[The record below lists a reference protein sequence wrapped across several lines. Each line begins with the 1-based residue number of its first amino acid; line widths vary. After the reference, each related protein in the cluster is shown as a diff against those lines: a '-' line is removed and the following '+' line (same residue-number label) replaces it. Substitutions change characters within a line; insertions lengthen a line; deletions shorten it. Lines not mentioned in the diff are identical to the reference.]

1 MADNNTIEINFS
13 ATGDESVIKAIEALD
28 KSTKA
33 LIATQTGMARKTKE
47 SKTKTN
53 LHKKAVQQLEI
64 KLKALGFSFKKV
76 SGAIELQTKALEG
89 DKIALQKLKNT
100 TNEFISSQKKGDAS
114 TRILG
119 GTFAVL
125 RSKMLLVNFALGL
138 GIRQVGRLVSE
149 SAKVSAMETAF
160 NTLAGSTGDSTL
172 SMQKLEEA
180 TNGTMNQFNLF
191 KQANNAMILG
201 VADNSDTMA
210 EMFDIAQRLGRALGQ
225 DTASSVESLI
235 TGIGRQSRLMLDNI
249 GIIVDSE
256 KAYKAYAEANSLV
269 ASELTD
275 SQKKQAFL
283 EATMKSAREKVATL
297 GKENLTAKDK
307 MNQLSTASSNLAT
320 TIGKQLSPAFGG
332 LSSVTAQVIN
342 NLTKIIEKTT
352 TEDSLETKHY
362 KTIEKTNK
370 FLKENAKQYG
380 FVTNQ
385 SNSLISRLVSLRQKF
400 IDLKNEQKANVFGS
414 IPTEYMNNI
423 SRTNDLI
430 NKLTKSQQGFRESAL
445 EEVVPPTVS
454 PPLDSFSKDMVQNFE
469 DEFLKE
475 PLEMGLTFPVVDDL
489 FNDFMS
495 DFESSEKTRLEILE
509 ASESARK
516 TILANT
522 TNFRLTELQTLENV
536 FLEHNVHSLESEAY
550 FAEQRKL
557 IYTDEAQS
565 RLDAHETV
573 FSALEVGYDQFVS
586 SLIDKD
592 TNLLE
597 KREAIVNATKNA
609 FIKMTA
615 DIIKE
620 KVKQMIIE
628 KVITQTAQTSAIV
641 SAKVTGVAIASA
653 MATPASLASTATLG
667 GASVAGQAGITA
679 SVTAT
684 KALAKFEDGGLVGGK
699 RHSQGG
705 TLIEAE
711 QGEFVMS
718 RSAVQSIGE
727 NALNNI
733 NQGNSG
739 GITLNI
745 SAPLIDDTILDT
757 IIPAIQK
764 AQRMDLA

>member
-13 ATGDESVIKAIEALD
+13 ATGDQSVIDAIEALD

-53 LHKKAVQQLEI
+53 LHKKAVEQLEI

-100 TNEFISSQKKGDAS
+100 TNEFISSQKKGDVT

-119 GTFAVL
+119 GSLAVV
-125 RSKMLLVNFALGL
+125 RSKILLYNFALGL
-138 GIRQVGRLVSE
+138 GIRQVSRLVSE

-297 GKENLTAKDK
+297 GEENLTAKDK
-307 MNQLSTASSNLAT
+307 MDQLSTASSNLAT
-320 TIGKQLSPAFGG
+320 TIGKQLSPSFGN

-362 KTIEKTNK
+362 KTIEKTNN
-370 FLKENAKQYG
+370 L
-380 FVTNQ
+380 
-385 SNSLISRLVSLRQKF
+385 
-400 IDLKNEQKANVFGS
+400 FGR

-423 SRTNDLI
+423 SRTNVLI

-445 EEVVPPTVS
+445 EEVTPPIVS

-475 PLEMGLTFPVVDDL
+475 PLEIGLTFPAVDDL

-597 KREAIVNATKNA
+597 KREAIVNATKDA

-733 NQGNSG
+733 NQGNNG